1 MKNGKKNMTGRNLI
15 FCFQLHQPRRIKKLS
30 EHEAEAGL
38 NCFDEE
44 SDQMVIQRIAKNCY
58 LPMNQLLLRMIRQ
71 YPQIRICFSISGTT
85 IEQLELYAPDAL
97 ASFRELIETGCV
109 DLLAETYYN
118 SMAFLMEG
126 DEFEVQII
134 EHCEKIV
141 EVFGIRPTV
150 FKNANFI
157 YNDAIGRSIS
167 MMGFQVVI
175 IEGNDR
181 TWNHSSPHYLY
192 EHKDHN
198 GLKILMRNY
207 RLSDDI
213 AFHVRD
219 WNLSPETFV
228 SWLENIPEDEK
239 LVNICVDYET
249 FGEHNSGDSKLAEF
263 IESVLLLVA
272 MQNHYALSTPS
283 EVVKKNQAVKNLP
296 LPEYTMV
303 NGSELNDWFGNE
315 YQRQAFTLLDEL
327 GAIVKNLNNEEF
339 IRQWR
344 SLQGCEHFYFMSDKM
359 DHSLSPFSSSAEA
372 FQSYVR
378 ALTCFRNR
386 IQRNPEVINEA
397 LESDRRTIHAPEW
410 AMKIEHSSYHH
421 H

>member
-1 MKNGKKNMTGRNLI
+1 MINGKQNMTGRNLTL
-15 FCFQLHQPRRIKKLS
+15 CFQLHQPRRIKKLS
-30 EHEAEAGL
+30 EREVEAGID
-38 NCFDEE
+38 CFDHE
-44 SDQMVIQRIAKNCY
+44 SDRIVVQRIARNCY
-58 LPMNQLLLRMIRQ
+58 LPMNQLLLRLIRQ
-71 YPQIRICFSISGTT
+71 YPQIKVCFSISGTT
-85 IEQLELYAPDAL
+85 IEQLQLYAPEAIE
-97 ASFRELIETGCV
+97 SFKELIETGCV

-134 EHCEKIV
+134 EHCEKLM
-141 EVFGIRPTV
+141 EVFGMRPTV
-150 FKNANFI
+150 FKNANFV
-157 YNDAIGRSIS
+157 YNDAIGRRIC
-167 MMGFQVVI
+167 MMGFRGVI

-181 TWNHSSPHYLY
+181 IWNHSSPHHLY
-192 EHKDHN
+192 EHKDQN
-198 GLKILMRNY
+198 GLKIMMRNY

-249 FGEHNSGDSKLAEF
+249 FGEHNAADSKLTEF

-272 MQNHYALSTPS
+272 MQNHFTMEIPS
-283 EVVKKNQAVKNLP
+283 EVVRRYHAVRALP

-303 NGSELNDWFGNE
+303 AGSELNDWFGNE
-315 YQRQAFTLLDEL
+315 YQRRAFTMLDEL
-327 GAIVKNLNNEEF
+327 GAIVKNLNNHEF
-339 IRQWR
+339 IKQWR
-344 SLQGCEHFYFMSDKM
+344 TLQGCEHFYFMSDKM
-359 DHSLSPFSSSAEA
+359 DHSLSPYHSSADA
-372 FQSYVR
+372 FQCYLR
-378 ALTCFRNR
+378 ALICFKNR
-386 IQRNPEVINEA
+386 INRNPEVINEA